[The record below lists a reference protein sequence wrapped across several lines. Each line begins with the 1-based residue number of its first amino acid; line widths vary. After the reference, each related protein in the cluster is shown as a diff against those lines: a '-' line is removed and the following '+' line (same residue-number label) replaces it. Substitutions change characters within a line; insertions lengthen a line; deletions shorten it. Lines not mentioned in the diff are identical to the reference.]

1 MEECFNMQ
9 STIFDRRIFTEQ
21 HALLLSSVSTLTPQ
35 AKFVIDNAPDILLR
49 MNVVSLSDNTDSFVF
64 ETSSSPNDEII
75 YTSKTDL
82 VDLNRRDGGFF

>member
-1 MEECFNMQ
+1 MQ